1 MVNFQFTLP
10 DHVGMAANLKKGKG
24 KRWQAVLL
32 LAPHTGFIS
41 TTLFL
46 FGLPPQL

>member
-10 DHVGMAANLKKGKG
+10 NHVGMTANLKKGKG
-24 KRWQAVLL
+24 KSWLPILL

-46 FGLPPQL
+46 FGLLPQL